1 MRALGAC
8 FAEAIGVQLNLPTE
22 GRRVH
27 FLRGT
32 PGALIVLALRACDGV
47 HPFPIS
53 KPYY

>member
-22 GRRVH
+22 GVGLTRRK
-27 FLRGT
+27 

-47 HPFPIS
+47 HPFPTS